1 MSAREVESVS
11 RVNMVQELAT
21 FAPSGF
27 SLRDALQL
35 LLSQKSAAARAPH
48 AHAPP
53 TTLEILLS
61 GQSLQSS
68 CLILTTKEPP
78 VF

>member
-35 LLSQKSAAARAPH
+35 RPLPKVSRGTRAARACTTDH
-48 AHAPP
+48 A
-53 TTLEILLS
+53 
-61 GQSLQSS
+61 
-68 CLILTTKEPP
+68 
-78 VF
+78 